1 MNFEKDGPLV
11 SVLMTAYNRGKFIT
25 EAIESV
31 LASSYQNFELIIVDD
46 CSTDNTVAVARS
58 FLRDERVRIYIN
70 EFNLQQFP
78 NRNKAAGYANGKYI
92 KYVDSDDTIY
102 PHSLAL
108 MVQVMESN
116 PGCGLAFSH
125 YSGNS
130 KYPLPHCYSS
140 KEIVSEHFFGGGIL
154 FSGPIGTIIRKDV
167 FDLVGGFELFGMPSD
182 NHFTLKVASRF
193 PVVSMY
199 RDLIWWRTHD
209 DQAFS
214 AVNDDVNIFN
224 NLKWN
229 LDILTN
235 DHCPLDEENRLKAIK
250 NFKKIFLLNYIS
262 RVVKSPGKIVAFRKM
277 LKENHINLMSM
288 MKDIL

>member
-1 MNFEKDGPLV
+1 MRLSIIMPVYNERATLEDIVRRVQAVDLTVNGEGNNPVLPGPVTLEREIV
-11 SVLMTAYNRGKFIT
+11 
-25 EAIESV
+25 
-31 LASSYQNFELIIVDD
+31 IVDD
-46 CSTDNTVAVARS
+46 GSTDNTVAVARS
-58 FLRDERVRIYIN
+58 FLKDKRVSVYVN

-102 PHSLAL
+102 SHSLAL
-108 MVQVMESN
+108 MVKVMESN
-116 PGCGLAFSH
+116 PDCGLGFSH

-130 KYPLPHCYSS
+130 KYPLPHRYSS
-140 KEIVSEHFFGGGIL
+140 KEIVAEHFFGGGIL
-154 FSGPIGTIIRKDV
+154 FTGPIGTIIRKDV
-167 FDLVGGFELFGMPSD
+167 FYFVGGFELFGMPSD

-199 RDLIWWRTHD
+199 RDLIWWRAHD

-235 DHCPLDEENRLKAIK
+235 DNCPLDEEDRLKAIK
-250 NFKKIFLLNYIS
+250 NFKKIFIINS
-262 RVVKSPGKIVAFRKM
+262 FTRVVKSPGKIIAFK
-277 LKENHINLMSM
+277 KHAQYE
-288 MKDIL
+288 